1 MSGQTLRVSTSG
13 DWLYLFLKITLG
25 IKLFEIRP
33 QVLGRLFVLNPSE
46 YHFGAGDLRSRILDI
61 ICKSLLTP
69 HNARILIGI
78 GIAVTWHTTGVAAV
92 KAVEFGSDTVRCTR
106 TDLMTN
112 RTLLEHRRALPDI
125 LRRRYNI
132 RKDGERGRCEEVR
145 PKSRDSPRPTAQG
158 DV

>member
-1 MSGQTLRVSTSG
+1 MTKVSTSTSG
-13 DWLYLFLKITLG
+13 DWLYLFLKIALG
-25 IKLFEIRP
+25 VELFEIRP
-33 QVLGRLFVLNPSE
+33 QVSLAACSFFNPKRIP
-46 YHFGAGDLRSRILDI
+46 FWCLDIRSRILDI
-61 ICKSLLTP
+61 IRKSLLAP

-132 RKDGERGRCEEVR
+132 RKDGERGRCLRVF
-145 PKSRDSPRPTAQG
+145 SRQCLLPLDYL
-158 DV
+158 